1 VVEPRS
7 RRPWARRAWQFL
19 RFTFVKAW
27 RDGLPLEASA
37 LAYTTLLSLVPL
49 LAAFLFVGERVFREY
64 PLQILSVLSHVLPYS
79 EAAIL
84 GAIREFLEQAQL
96 IRGPALAGFLAVALY
111 AVAHIEKT
119 LNRIWQV
126 PTGPI
131 WGRWGRRLLTRVS
144 IFVVVPLAL
153 GALFSF
159 LILLRNQGRLQE
171 TWWGEVLPFAATASA
186 LTLLYWVVPNTRV
199 RLSAAIAGSIPAA
212 AAFDL
217 LRRFFRLYLEA
228 FPAMSLVYGGFA
240 LAILFMM
247 SIQVSWLMVLL
258 GAEIAYAVQ
267 HFPQIGGSD
276 PEAAAP
282 APPSAHE
289 PKPEAET

>member
-1 VVEPRS
+1 
-7 RRPWARRAWQFL
+7 
-19 RFTFVKAW
+19 
-27 RDGLPLEASA
+27 
-37 LAYTTLLSLVPL
+37 
-49 LAAFLFVGERVFREY
+49 
-64 PLQILSVLSHVLPYS
+64 
-79 EAAIL
+79 
-84 GAIREFLEQAQL
+84 
-96 IRGPALAGFLAVALY
+96 
-111 AVAHIEKT
+111 
-119 LNRIWQV
+119 V